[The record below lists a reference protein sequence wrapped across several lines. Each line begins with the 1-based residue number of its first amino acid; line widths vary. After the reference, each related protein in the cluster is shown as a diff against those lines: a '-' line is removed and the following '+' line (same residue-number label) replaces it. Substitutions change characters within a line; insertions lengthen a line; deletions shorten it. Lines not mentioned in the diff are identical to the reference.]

1 LPGVDLANQDR
12 ADTALLAAAVEA
24 AAPIALGYFRAD
36 PQVWLK
42 AGNSPVS
49 EADLA
54 VDRYLKDRLC
64 AARPDY
70 GWLSEETADDPSRLQ
85 RSRVFVVDPI
95 DGTRAFL
102 AGKKEWAISA
112 AVVENGVPVSGA
124 LLQPATGVLLVATR
138 GGGAFQ
144 AGVEL
149 RVAATAG
156 LAGARVSGSKR
167 LQDHPAFAGLGMV
180 SVPQIPSLA
189 LRFARVAQGEL
200 DIAFAAPNAHD
211 WDLAAA
217 DLLIREAGGTITD
230 STGAELVYNGA
241 VPRHPALAG
250 GPCRLAPAIRQLMQD
265 ILGAAK
271 GMGR

>member
-1 LPGVDLANQDR
+1 MPAADVAAADR

-24 AAPIALGYFRAD
+24 AAPIALGFFRAD

-54 VDRYLKDRLC
+54 VDRFLKDRLC
-64 AARPDY
+64 AARPSY
-70 GWLSEETADDPSRLQ
+70 GWLSEETADDPARLD
-85 RSRVFVVDPI
+85 RARVFVVDPI

-102 AGKKEWAISA
+102 AGKQDWAISA
-112 AVVENGVPVSGA
+112 AVVDNGVPVAGA
-124 LLQPATGVLLVATR
+124 LLQPSTGVLLVATR

-149 RVAATAG
+149 RASAASG

-167 LQDHPAFAGLGMV
+167 FQDHPAFAGLGMV
-180 SVPQIPSLA
+180 SLPQIPSLA

-230 STGAELVYNGA
+230 SAGAELVYNGA
-241 VPRHPALAG
+241 VPRHPALAA
-250 GPCRLAPAIRQLMQD
+250 GPRRLQPAIRQLMQE
-265 ILGAAK
+265 ILGTAK

>member
-1 LPGVDLANQDR
+1 MPGADVAAIDR

-24 AAPIALGYFRAD
+24 AASIALGFFRAD

-54 VDRYLKDRLC
+54 VDRLLKDRLC
-64 AARPDY
+64 AARPAY
-70 GWLSEETADDPSRLQ
+70 GWLSEETVDDPARLD
-85 RSRVFVVDPI
+85 RARVFVVDPI

-112 AVVENGVPVSGA
+112 AVVDNGVPVSGA

-149 RVAATAG
+149 RTSPASG

-167 LQDHPAFAGLGMV
+167 FQDHPAFAGLGMV

-189 LRFARVAQGEL
+189 LRFARIAQGEL

-230 STGAELVYNGA
+230 SAGAELVYNGA

-250 GPCRLAPAIRQLMQD
+250 GPRRLAPAIQGLMRD
-265 ILGAAK
+265 ILGVAK
-271 GMGR
+271 GTGR